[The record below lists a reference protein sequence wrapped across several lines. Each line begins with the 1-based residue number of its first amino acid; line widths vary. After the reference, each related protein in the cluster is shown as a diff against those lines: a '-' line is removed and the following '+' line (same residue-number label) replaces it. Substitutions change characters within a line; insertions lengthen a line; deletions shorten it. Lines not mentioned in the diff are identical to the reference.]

1 MYLVETPEA
10 VASLQVSDPDK
21 LAYVTQTT
29 LSVDNASEIDP
40 QWISGKKRVGVTA
53 GASAPEILVR
63 AVIER
68 LDQLSINS
76 VTHLEV
82 CRRRWLSPYR
92 QTWLTDFSSLFSV
105 PSTPPH
111 CHLLLVYRYSSKSTF
126 HKHHR
131 P

>member
-1 MYLVETPEA
+1 MYLVETPED
-10 VASLQVSDPDK
+10 VVSLQVNEPAK

-68 LDQLSINS
+68 LDQLGINS
-76 VTHLEV
+76 VTHLDGV
-82 CRRRWLSPYR
+82 QAKVAFPIPSDLA
-92 QTWLTDFSSLFSV
+92 TDFSSLFSV

-111 CHLLLVYRYSSKSTF
+111 CRLLLVYRYSSKSTF